1 MTNVYVLL
9 DFISGAEL
17 QSGIKLNVCAPRC
30 MNRSND
36 LRSSIYILLVQSIL
50 VRKIFD

>member
-1 MTNVYVLL
+1 MANVYVLL

-30 MNRSND
+30 INSSND
-36 LRSSIYILLVQSIL
+36 LRSSIYILNV
-50 VRKIFD
+50 